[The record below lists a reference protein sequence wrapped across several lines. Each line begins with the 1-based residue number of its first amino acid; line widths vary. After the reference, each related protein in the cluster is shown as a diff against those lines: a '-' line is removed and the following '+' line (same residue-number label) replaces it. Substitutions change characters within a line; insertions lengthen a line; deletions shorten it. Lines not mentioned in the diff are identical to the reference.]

1 MLAKD
6 EKPAAWHKHSKEH
19 LTKMHYQE
27 PLKPQERPRHVT
39 EKGALQIAGE
49 SLRNC
54 FSIVVPIKTTHTI
67 RCRKTDKFC
76 GKVII
81 KKFFCE
87 VLFPNYAVFLV
98 GAFSLKEKSPT
109 ITVGSFFSLQFHSEW
124 SMFLT
129 IFMSH
134 EFLLAKYFYFFKSLR
149 SIFTSS
155 KNSTGPKGTPLEY
168 FRLSETFFRK
178 KFPQRVPLS
187 NFLMILRQNGC

>member
-1 MLAKD
+1 
-6 EKPAAWHKHSKEH
+6 
-19 LTKMHYQE
+19 MHYQE

-124 SMFLT
+124 STFLT

-155 KNSTGPKGTPLEY
+155 KKLNGAKGYSLGVFSAQRDFFFEKNSPKGSPSPI
-168 FRLSETFFRK
+168 F
-178 KFPQRVPLS
+178 
-187 NFLMILRQNGC
+187 